1 MTEEQVIKLLKCL
14 SDKSRLQIVK
24 NLVKEPMYVELLAER
39 LDLTPPT
46 VSFHL
51 KKLMDSG
58 LVTSEKEQYYM
69 IYRVNREV
77 FGNTLE
83 ELILSKATENE
94 AEIERELK
102 YRNKIINSFFERGK
116 LKSIPVQKEKR
127 KIILNVLADK
137 FEYKREY
144 KEKEVNLI
152 LADFHDDFC
161 TLRKYMVEEGLFER
175 VNSSYKRKV
184 RKTNLGLLMKELL

>member
-39 LDLTPPT
+39 LNLTPPT

-58 LVTSEKEQYYM
+58 LVTCVKEQYYM
-69 IYRVNREV
+69 LYRVNREV

-83 ELILSKATENE
+83 ELILKEIPENE
-94 AEIERELK
+94 QEKEREEK
-102 YRNKIINSFFERGK
+102 YRDKIIHSFFERGK

-127 KIILNVLADK
+127 KIILIEIVSNFD
-137 FEYKREY
+137 EY
-144 KEKEVNLI
+144 KEYTEREVNLN
-152 LADFHDDFC
+152 LADFYDDFC
-161 TLRKYMVEEGLFER
+161 TLRKYMVDEGLFER
-175 VNSSYKRKV
+175 KNGVYKRLK
-184 RKTNLGLLMKELL
+184 

>member
-175 VNSSYKRKV
+175 VNSSYKRKE
-184 RKTNLGLLMKELL
+184 K

>member
-83 ELILSKATENE
+83 ELILSKATETE
-94 AEIERELK
+94 AEMEREIN
-102 YRNKIINSFFERGK
+102 YRNKIINSFFEREK

-127 KIILNVLADK
+127 KIILSELADN

-152 LADFHDDFC
+152 LADFNDDFC

-175 VNSSYKRKV
+175 INGSYKRKE
-184 RKTNLGLLMKELL
+184 K